1 MRSLFLAGLLL
12 AGLTAT
18 VRPADAA
25 DVHGV
30 SDRDMVMS
38 LVPFIVVGIP
48 FAVANYYLA
57 PRLGKSA
64 ARWALLSLIPVFNL
78 VFIWYAIYR
87 MAFSVLDRLAE
98 LENQKRGPPP
108 RWSP

>member
-1 MRSLFLAGLLL
+1 MSG
-12 AGLTAT
+12 
-18 VRPADAA
+18 VAD
-25 DVHGV
+25 
-30 SDRDMVMS
+30 SDMVMS

-64 ARWALLSLIPVFNL
+64 ARWAILSLIPLFNL
-78 VFIWYAIYR
+78 VFIWYVIYR

-98 LENQKRGPPP
+98 LEKQKHGSPPT
-108 RWSP
+108 WSI